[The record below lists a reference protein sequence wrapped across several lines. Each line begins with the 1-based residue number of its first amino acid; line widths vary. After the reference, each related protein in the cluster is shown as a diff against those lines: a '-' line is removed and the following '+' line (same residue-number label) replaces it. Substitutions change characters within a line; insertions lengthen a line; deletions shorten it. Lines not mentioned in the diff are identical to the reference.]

1 MIWKEFMPTAFYKHI
16 CKEKNFLYLNG
27 KSVLQPKVLNPISG
41 FIKKDE
47 RRYKMLQNNLSSYK
61 NIYQYVN
68 SNVFSEI
75 YCATEKRVFDL
86 KSNFHII
93 FKTYKNKKQIES
105 SMGKNSDN
113 YESIRNE
120 TNINEQKPININ
132 DFNEAKEAEIKKR
145 VEKRKQKRREVAEK
159 NKLFKKKR
167 KQEEIK
173 IKEKDM

>member
-93 FKTYKNKKQIES
+93 FKTYKNKKQIET

>member
-1 MIWKEFMPTAFYKHI
+1 
-16 CKEKNFLYLNG
+16 
-27 KSVLQPKVLNPISG
+27 
-41 FIKKDE
+41 
-47 RRYKMLQNNLSSYK
+47 
-61 NIYQYVN
+61 
-68 SNVFSEI
+68 
-75 YCATEKRVFDL
+75 
-86 KSNFHII
+86 
-93 FKTYKNKKQIES
+93 
-105 SMGKNSDN
+105 MGKNSDN